1 MVPRQVI
8 PAQDSS
14 LYSSPAGILIVDDEP
29 SVLVFLERGL
39 RLNGFTI
46 WPAKTGKEAVE
57 IYRNHRESIAA
68 VLMDVRM
75 PDLDGPA
82 TLAAL
87 RSIDPEV
94 RCCFMSGGIGR
105 YTQEDLLACGAVHVL
120 GKPFALAEVVR
131 VLQQMVSEYQARVA

>member
-1 MVPRQVI
+1 MVPRRVL
-8 PAQDSS
+8 PAQDSP
-14 LYSSPAGILIVDDEP
+14 LLISPAGILIVDDEP
-29 SVLVFLERGL
+29 SVLGFLQKGL

-94 RCCFMSGGIGR
+94 RCCFMSGGIDQ
-105 YTQEDLLACGAVHVL
+105 YSQEDLLAGGAVHVL

-131 VLQQMVSEYQARVA
+131 VLQQMVSDYQARVA

>member
-1 MVPRQVI
+1 MVPRRVL
-8 PAQDSS
+8 PAQDTS

-29 SVLVFLERGL
+29 SVLDFLERGL

-120 GKPFALAEVVR
+120 GKPFALTDVVR

>member
-1 MVPRQVI
+1 MVPRRVM
-8 PAQDSS
+8 PAQDSALLKS
-14 LYSSPAGILIVDDEP
+14 HAGILIVDDEP
-29 SVLVFLERGL
+29 SVLGFLQKGL

-46 WPAKTGKEAVE
+46 WPAKTGKEAIE

-87 RSIDPEV
+87 RSISPDV
-94 RCCFMSGGIGR
+94 RCCLMSGGIGN
-105 YTQEDLLACGAVHVL
+105 YSQEDLLASGAVHVL
-120 GKPFALAEVVR
+120 GKPFALAKAVR
-131 VLQQMVSEYQARVA
+131 VLRQMVSEYQTRVA